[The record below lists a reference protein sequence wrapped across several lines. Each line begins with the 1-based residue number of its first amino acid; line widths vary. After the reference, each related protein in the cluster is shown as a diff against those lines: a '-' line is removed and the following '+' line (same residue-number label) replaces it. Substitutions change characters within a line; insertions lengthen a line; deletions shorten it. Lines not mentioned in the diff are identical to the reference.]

1 MEEMKINSKIGYRR
15 TRVRSGY
22 GPHRIL
28 EMLQQTK
35 VGISA
40 DRESDEIDEQIALAH
55 YKATEVK
62 K

>member
-1 MEEMKINSKIGYRR
+1 MEEMKINSKIGYQR

-35 VGISA
+35 VGRLA
-40 DRESDEIDEQIALAH
+40 DRESDEKDEQISLSH
-55 YKATEVK
+55 
-62 K
+62 